1 MDLTRAAKEAQA
13 RLQAATRDILPMG
26 SIPNIV
32 DLNLKQRA
40 QKMTGR
46 HVLALADQIG
56 DDLAA
61 KFVRKYI
68 REE

>member
-1 MDLTRAAKEAQA
+1 MDLTQAAKEAQE
-13 RLQAATRDILPMG
+13 RLWSATREVLPRG

-32 DLNLKQRA
+32 DLDLRQRA
-40 QKMTGR
+40 KKMTGR